1 MIAVRTKHGEEPH
14 PVESQALRVTDLLQ
28 RVTLAPA
35 AVRVVGPVLARL
47 LLGYTL
53 ERSAG

>member
-1 MIAVRTKHGEEPH
+1 MIAVTAKHGEERH
-14 PVESQALRVTDLLQ
+14 PVGSQALRVTDLLQ

-35 AVRVVGPVLARL
+35 AVRVVRPVLARL
-47 LLGYTL
+47 LLGHTL